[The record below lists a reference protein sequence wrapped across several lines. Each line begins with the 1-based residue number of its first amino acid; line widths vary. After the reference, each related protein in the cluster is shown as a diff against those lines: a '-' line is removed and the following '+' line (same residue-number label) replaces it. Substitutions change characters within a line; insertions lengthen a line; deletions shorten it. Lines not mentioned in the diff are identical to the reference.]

1 MYIYNIYIYIYNIYI
16 YNIYNTYMIYIY
28 IFNLDLAGKE
38 FAISKSKNL
47 FYVLTGFKFST
58 LIMINLFIDSKLMSW
73 HLKILVTRWTICS
86 PNIISMC
93 VFF

>member
-1 MYIYNIYIYIYNIYI
+1 MYIYNIYI
-16 YNIYNTYMIYIY
+16 YNIYNTYIIYIY

-58 LIMINLFIDSKLMSW
+58 LIMINLFIDSKLSVSIEIMSW
-73 HLKILVTRWTICS
+73 HLKMLVTRWTICS